1 MGYTHYWKFNQQPTP
16 EKFTEFVEGA
26 QADNCD
32 SRRKQEFPIGEEAI
46 RIRLCAIQWRRRWSA

>member
-26 QADNCD
+26 KADNCD
-32 SRRKQEFPIGEEAI
+32 SLGSRNSHRR
-46 RIRLCAIQWRRRWSA
+46 

>member
-32 SRRKQEFPIGEEAI
+32 SRRKQEFPIGDEDI
-46 RIRLCAIQWRRRWSA
+46 RI